1 MIYKRSE
8 LGEGIGFTSIVDE
21 KFKSDVLVV
30 YFLTESD
37 EKTAALNNLGTG
49 VLAVSNRKY
58 PTYASLSEKLSELYG
73 AGVGSIAKK

>member
-21 KFKSDVLVV
+21 KFKSCVLAV

-37 EKTAALNNLGTG
+37 EKTAALNNLSTG
-49 VLAVSNRKY
+49 VLSVSNSRY
-58 PTYASLSEKLSELYG
+58 TSYASLCEKLSELYG
-73 AGVGSIAKK
+73 ASVG